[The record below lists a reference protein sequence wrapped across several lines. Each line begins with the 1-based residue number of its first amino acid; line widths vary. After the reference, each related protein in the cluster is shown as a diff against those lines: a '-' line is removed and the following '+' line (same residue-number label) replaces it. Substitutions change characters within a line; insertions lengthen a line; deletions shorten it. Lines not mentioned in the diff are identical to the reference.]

1 MLFLEGKRGG
11 YKNVLF
17 GLKTFLGGNFFVWV
31 RQVAAY
37 RLLTRKTKLACKSY
51 KNLFENIEKK
61 SRKKYDSENVSEHK
75 HDAKKI
81 LSIMKELIA
90 LSNYRPISVTKKQKE
105 KKNNSTTEGKTW

>member
-1 MLFLEGKRGG
+1 M
-11 YKNVLF
+11 
-17 GLKTFLGGNFFVWV
+17 

-37 RLLTRKTKLACKSY
+37 RLLTRKTELACKSY

-105 KKNNSTTEGKTW
+105 KKKTQQLKVKLDKFTRYRHFFGWS